1 MKTPGVTLL
10 LRLKVPPTWLYAT
23 RTTLAAI
30 LALYVAFLLQLD
42 NAYSAPV
49 TALIV
54 ANPMHGMVWSKS
66 LYRLAGTLA
75 GAIAALVLMANFA
88 QTPELFV
95 LGLGI
100 WMGACTAVAT
110 LLRNFR
116 SYGAVLAGY
125 TVALVA
131 IPAVDDPLSIFD
143 RVLDRGSLVVIGIIC
158 SALVSSLFS
167 PRMAERSLQAKLL
180 ETIADLG
187 RYCSLALDP
196 EEDGRRLAALRPKVG
211 GGIQLVN
218 NLIEFAATERPEL
231 SGIAETLGVSI
242 NAMLGAVSAATSVH
256 AALSSHAETNEDASA
271 LLPLIAEA
279 RRLSQ
284 RITEVAQGRQPDA
297 LLQAVAALKIAL
309 TELDDRIEE
318 NLPAAEAMVL
328 VALDRLDD
336 MVAELVLSIDGLA
349 RLLRRDTVDLGVRA
363 RFHLDWRGALV
374 NGTRAAIAVWAA
386 CFFWNASAWPSGG
399 AMVLAMVPA
408 VGLFANR
415 DTPEQDSLGFAWGSI
430 VATVLAVLYLTLLLP
445 AITSFAGLALA
456 LAPAIFIATVVTT
469 NPRYIFAGVGFSVFF
484 ITEVAPS
491 NPMVFDLVSTLN
503 NGAGLALGSLLTA
516 VVYRLVLPVNPR
528 VRIRTMIRII
538 IDDVAA
544 LARLTRPYTREAWES
559 RMHDRMMRMR
569 ALLQISGMAQEN
581 LMHGAFAA
589 FRLGREILRMRSI
602 LDGQPVPADAAAVAH
617 RALEAVEKVQSEPV
631 EAAGSC
637 REAASALRGMAA
649 ERSPRVAAAYS
660 RAAGSFLEMALLI
673 DRHRRFF
680 QWGAAS

>member
-1 MKTPGVTLL
+1 MAPGVAVL
-10 LRLKVPPTWLYAT
+10 LRLKVPPTWLYAI
-23 RTTLAAI
+23 RTTLAAL
-30 LALYVAFLLQLD
+30 LALYVAFTLQLD

-75 GAIAALVLMANFA
+75 GVIAALVLMANFS
-88 QTPELFV
+88 QVPELFV
-95 LGLGI
+95 LGLGL
-100 WMGACTAVAT
+100 WMGACTATAT

-131 IPAVDDPLSIFD
+131 IPAVDDPLSIFN

-167 PRMAERSLQAKLL
+167 PRMAERSLRAKLL

-187 RYCSLALDP
+187 RYCFFALDGD
-196 EEDGRRLAALRPKVG
+196 EDGKRLVTLRPRVG
-211 GGIQLVN
+211 GGIQMTN
-218 NLIEFAATERPEL
+218 NLIEFAAAERPEL
-231 SGIAETLGVSI
+231 AGLAETLGVSI
-242 NAMLGAVSAATSVH
+242 NAMLGVISAATSIH
-256 AALSSHAETNEDASA
+256 AALRSDLDTAADAA
-271 LLPLIAEA
+271 TLTPLIAEA
-279 RRLSQ
+279 RSLAQ
-284 RITEVAQGRQPDA
+284 RITDVAQGQDADA
-297 LLQAVAALKIAL
+297 LLQEVASLKRALIAL
-309 TELDDRIEE
+309 DDKIEE
-318 NLPAAEAMVL
+318 HLPSAETMVL

-336 MVAELVLSIDGLA
+336 MVAELVLSIDGVS
-349 RLLRRDTVDLGVRA
+349 RLLRRDTADLGVRA
-363 RFHLDWRGALV
+363 RFHLDWRGALI
-374 NGTRAAIAVWAA
+374 NGVRAAIAVWAA
-386 CFFWNASAWPSGG
+386 CFFWNLSAWPHGG

-408 VGLFANR
+408 VGLFATR

-430 VATVLAVLYLTLLLP
+430 VATILAVVYLTIILP
-445 AITSFAGLALA
+445 AITTYAGLVCV
-456 LAPAIFIATVVTT
+456 LAPPIFIATLVTT
-469 NPRYIFAGVGFSVFF
+469 NPRFVFAGVGFSVFF
-484 ITEVAPS
+484 MTEVAPS
-491 NPMVFDLVSTLN
+491 NPMVFDLVMTLN
-503 NGAGLALGSLLTA
+503 NGAGLALGALLTA

-544 LARLTRPYTREAWES
+544 LARLSRPYTREAWES

-569 ALLQISGMAQEN
+569 ALLQISGLAQEN

-589 FRLGREILRMRSI
+589 FRLGREIVRMRSI
-602 LDGQPVPADAAAVAH
+602 LDSQPVPTEAVAVAH
-617 RALEAVEKVQSEPV
+617 RALEAVEKVQSEPAH
-631 EAAGSC
+631 AAESC
-637 REAASALRGMAA
+637 RDAAQALRGMAV
-649 ERSPRVAAAYS
+649 ERAPRVAAAYS